1 MRISYFFSITTRC
14 FFILIKAWVVEN
26 LVVNCRF
33 TELGSNDSRSSDV
46 PYTSG
51 NCVCTHNPSGCQSL
65 HVQLPAYT
73 HSLVIAPVR
82 ERSADH
88 HHPHPCQSSCCR
100 KLTGKH
106 GKKTLYL
113 KKKLILLPNRQ
124 RAWGP
129 NKWKEIGGNFT
140 TILMIILVDT

>member
-1 MRISYFFSITTRC
+1 MNRC
-14 FFILIKAWVVEN
+14 FFILIKAWVVDN

-33 TELGSNDSRSSDV
+33 TELGSNDPWSSDV
-46 PYTSG
+46 PYASG

-65 HVQLPAYT
+65 YVQLPDYT

-88 HHPHPCQSSCCR
+88 HHPHPRQSSCCR

-106 GKKTLYL
+106 GKKLFTFKTNLYFCPTGKGL
-113 KKKLILLPNRQ
+113 E
-124 RAWGP
+124 
-129 NKWKEIGGNFT
+129 EIGGNFT
-140 TILMIILVDT
+140 TILMIKLVDT

>member
-82 ERSADH
+82 EWSADH

-100 KLTGKH
+100 KLTGNME
-106 GKKTLYL
+106 KKLFTL
-113 KKKLILLPNRQ
+113 KKNLYFCPTDKGLEDLINGRKLGEILPL
-124 RAWGP
+124 
-129 NKWKEIGGNFT
+129 F
-140 TILMIILVDT
+140 